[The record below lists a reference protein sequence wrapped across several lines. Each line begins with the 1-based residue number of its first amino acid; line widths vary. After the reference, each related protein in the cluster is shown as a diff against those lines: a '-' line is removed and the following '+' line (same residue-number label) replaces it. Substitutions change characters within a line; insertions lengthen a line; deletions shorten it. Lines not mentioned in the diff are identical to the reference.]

1 MMHKH
6 AITLHKPLPQTD
18 TFVLHFLDAVA
29 RLRDGIKI
37 EIPTDHQDKG
47 ASTGASIPPEERQLS
62 QHTEIRVGEYS
73 IKQSVQEVCDRCG
86 EIKPMQ
92 NIELQGRQF
101 LCRNCRDPQPSL
113 CQMPKMV
120 RQSD

>member
-1 MMHKH
+1 MHKN

-37 EIPTDHQDKG
+37 EIPAGHQDK
-47 ASTGASIPPEERQLS
+47 ADSTSALIPPKGSSLS
-62 QHTEIRVGEYS
+62 KHAEIRVGEYS

-101 LCRNCRDPQPSL
+101 VCRNCRDL
-113 CQMPKMV
+113 
-120 RQSD
+120 QSRVPAQGM